1 MRDPRELAK
10 LLDTLADK
18 QGTKEAKVK
27 TDNEIIDVSEKKH
40 LDKSKSIWYN
50 EDDKIEYF

>member
-27 TDNEIIDVSEKKH
+27 TENEIIDVSEKKH